1 MLTLLT
7 VNYRN
12 YDLLNFQLDHMS
24 KLEGIQEYRLIVVE
38 NTPKNERARI
48 KHARI
53 SDIAYTYSSY
63 AFDGV
68 SHGHALDL
76 GLGLVDSEF
85 VFIFDTDFFI
95 LKRDFFPV
103 FIEKMQKE
111 RYDAIGP
118 EFFDGRD
125 WKPFREKFPDKF
137 SNLPTAWGTIY
148 RSDIAKSET
157 WIVTHNELAE
167 NQSSGFV
174 DVGWRL
180 RKTMIDRGKNTLIFE
195 GYQRNYEGQ
204 GNCYFRHEG
213 EDIGFH
219 YMRASYDRMSQ
230 SVQEIK
236 GFIS

>member
-1 MLTLLT
+1 
-7 VNYRN
+7 
-12 YDLLNFQLDHMS
+12 MS

-53 SDIAYTYSSY
+53 SDIAYTSSSY

-68 SHGHALDL
+68 SHGNALDL

-125 WKPFREKFPDKF
+125 WKKVLLPEVPFDYVINSTKFKHR
-137 SNLPTAWGTIY
+137 L
-148 RSDIAKSET
+148 
-157 WIVTHNELAE
+157 
-167 NQSSGFV
+167 
-174 DVGWRL
+174 VGDTG
-180 RKTMIDRGKNTLIFE
+180 RKTLYVRGSLDDNLHKQLIDKNLKEYYNYALFE
-195 GYQRNYEGQ
+195 NTT
-204 GNCYFRHEG
+204 N
-213 EDIGFH
+213 
-219 YMRASYDRMSQ
+219 
-230 SVQEIK
+230 
-236 GFIS
+236 